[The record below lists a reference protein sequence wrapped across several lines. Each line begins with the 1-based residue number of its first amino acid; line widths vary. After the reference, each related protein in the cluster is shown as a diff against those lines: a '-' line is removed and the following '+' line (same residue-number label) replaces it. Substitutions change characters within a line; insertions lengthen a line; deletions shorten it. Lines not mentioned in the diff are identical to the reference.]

1 MATGFGK
8 SGLTL
13 GYRITYRLRM
23 IGLTIFGPA
32 QLGEGNDP
40 KIALERERAQRVE
53 RVKARRR
60 A

>member
-1 MATGFGK
+1 MAKGFGK

-32 QLGEGNDP
+32 ELGENNDP
-40 KIALERERAQRVE
+40 KIALARERAE
-53 RVKARRR
+53 RVAQARDRRR
-60 A
+60 P